1 MKLKSKIFRYILIFI
16 TSILVFFST
25 FVFIFF
31 ASKTV
36 DMPVQEREPATRG
49 SYPIVSTGQFTY
61 WNSLGDEIN
70 PPTLGE
76 VFYGQDA
83 EFPGTAASY
92 VDNQD
97 GTVSDVVTRLMWT
110 QSPDLNGDGTIN
122 ADDQLTLKD
131 AIASVD
137 GVDIG
142 GYDDWRLPTIK
153 ELYSLI
159 DFSGIDPKLDD
170 TDSSR
175 LTPFIDTTYF
185 DFGYGD
191 IEAGDRIIDAQFAT
205 STLYVDPTFL
215 IMQTM
220 FGVNFAD
227 GRIKGY
233 GLAVSATG
241 LSSKKFYVFY
251 VRGNLA
257 YGVNDFHDN
266 EDGTISDQATLLM
279 WSQGDSE
286 YGMDWESA
294 LAWVQTKNTENYL
307 GYHDW
312 RLPNIKELQSIV
324 DYTRAPGETDSA
336 AIDPMFSS
344 TKITN
349 EAGKDDYG
357 FYWSSTTHLGSSQ
370 RPGEQAAYMSFG
382 RGMGKMFGVWM
393 DVHGAGAQ
401 RSDPKSGNA
410 SDYSDGF
417 GPQGDA
423 IRIDNFVRL
432 VRSEDGEID
441 FDLSTHDSQLL
452 ILNLVKPIH
461 SKIILEYYIKRPDA
475 NVWIV

>member
-1 MKLKSKIFRYILIFI
+1 MKLTNKFFRILLITVISIVVFI
-16 TSILVFFST
+16 SM
-25 FVFIFF
+25 FVFLFIAF
-31 ASKTV
+31 STV
-36 DMPVQEREPATRG
+36 DMPIQEREPATRG
-49 SYPIVSTGQFTY
+49 SYPIVGTGQFSY
-61 WNSLGDEIN
+61 WNSLGNEIN
-70 PPTLGE
+70 APTIGE
-76 VFYGQDA
+76 AFYGQDA
-83 EFPGTAASY
+83 QFPGTTASY

-97 GTVSDVVTRLMWT
+97 GTVSDLVTGLMWT
-110 QSPDLNGDGTIN
+110 QSPDLNGDGTIDS
-122 ADDQLTLKD
+122 ADQMTLKD

-159 DFSGIDPKLDD
+159 NFSGIDPKLDD

-205 STLYVDPTFL
+205 STLYVDTTFFV
-215 IMQTM
+215 MQTM

-233 GLAVSATG
+233 PLAVSATG
-241 LSSKKFYVFY
+241 MAAKTFYIFY

-266 EDGTISDQATLLM
+266 EDGTISDEATLLM
-279 WSQGDSE
+279 WSQCDSE
-286 YGMDWESA
+286 NGMDWESA
-294 LAWVQTKNTENYL
+294 LAWVQTKNSENYL

-312 RLPNIKELQSIV
+312 RLPNIKELHSIV

-336 AIDPMFSS
+336 AIDPIFIS

-349 EAGKDDYG
+349 EAGKEDYG
-357 FYWSSTTHLGSSQ
+357 FFWSSTTHMGSSQ
-370 RPGEQAAYMSFG
+370 RPGEQAAYLSFG

-393 DVHGAGAQ
+393 DVHGAGTQ

-410 SDYSDGF
+410 SDFLDGF

-423 IRIDNFVRL
+423 IRIDNYVRL
-432 VRSEDGEID
+432 VRTDDGLID
-441 FDLSTHDSQLL
+441 FDFST
-452 ILNLVKPIH
+452 
-461 SKIILEYYIKRPDA
+461 DA
-475 NVWIV
+475 NKRIDVNQYMTSISKNAFASIFKKQENDY